1 MMSSGF
7 LVAFELVPACQ
18 LPSGVGAVVV
28 APVGLKVGAELGRSS
43 TKRFPS
49 VLSLEVT
56 FTVIEEWE
64 LPSESMLHWQ

>member
-1 MMSSGF
+1 MG
-7 LVAFELVPACQ
+7 
-18 LPSGVGAVVV
+18 

-43 TKRFPS
+43 TKKFPS